1 MHETPTESCK
11 IQWQRCALPPHTR
24 TRRAAPEPARCRLAE
39 LRRAIEEKVDHIIS
53 EKISQLETSRKKLH
67 GRCLELFSELTET
80 RARVHELETLLY
92 LFKHTDKAGNPQGR
106 FLQFSDC

>member
-1 MHETPTESCK
+1 MAPGATGTNRLWAPSSP
-11 IQWQRCALPPHTR
+11 ALAVAPH
-24 TRRAAPEPARCRLAE
+24 RAEAARCRLAE
-39 LRRAIEEKVDHIIS
+39 RRHVIEEKVDHIIM
-53 EKISQLETSRKKLH
+53 EKISRLEKSRKKLH